1 MGHLNSKT
9 RNCSYKVDRTE
20 KQNETLNDQTAVME
34 LRIDQEDAALLQT
47 VSLSEPGLCVE
58 ELTTFINT
66 N

>member
-1 MGHLNSKT
+1 
-9 RNCSYKVDRTE
+9 
-20 KQNETLNDQTAVME
+20 ME